1 MKTTFEFN
9 LDNKVTV
16 WNRTTFTIEANSE
29 QEAQEKIK
37 ELIKNKTI
45 DELNCYDINFIEGIN
60 MINSDD
66 FNYLT
71 DTTENMTALE
81 NNGHVIEIS
90 NEEKTFYIN
99 ENLENIG

>member
-1 MKTTFEFN
+1 MKNTFEFN

-37 ELIKNKTI
+37 ELIKNKRI
-45 DELNCYDINFIEGIN
+45 DDSNCYDIDWIEGIN
-60 MINSDD
+60 IINRDD
-66 FNYLT
+66 FNYLS

-81 NNGHVIEIS
+81 NNGHIIEIS